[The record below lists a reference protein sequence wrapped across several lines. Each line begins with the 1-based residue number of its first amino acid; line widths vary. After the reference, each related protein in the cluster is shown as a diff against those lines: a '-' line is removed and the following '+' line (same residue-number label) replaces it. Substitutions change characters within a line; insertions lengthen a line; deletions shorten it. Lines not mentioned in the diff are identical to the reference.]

1 MIFEIC
7 KNAKMKFESWQKRI
21 KVKTNWWVENFI
33 PIENG
38 QVYSNWEWLYIKNLL
53 LLLLG
58 SDGSDSLLLLG
69 SDGILLLLER
79 ENDVVLLLERLS
91 EIENEVVLLLERLS
105 DGGWASLGET
115 ERQRPSPSWE
125 SFSASSAFLILSL
138 AVFLIFSILISE
150 SISWHFRDDSLAI
163 MEDATLYFNVR
174 EVSWERITDGQLEI

>member
-21 KVKTNWWVENFI
+21 KVKTCD
-33 PIENG
+33 
-38 QVYSNWEWLYIKNLL
+38 
-53 LLLLG
+53 G

-105 DGGWASLGET
+105 DGG
-115 ERQRPSPSWE
+115 
-125 SFSASSAFLILSL
+125 
-138 AVFLIFSILISE
+138 
-150 SISWHFRDDSLAI
+150 
-163 MEDATLYFNVR
+163 
-174 EVSWERITDGQLEI
+174 